1 MKPINATIIEIRN
14 ETPSVRSFVFNV
26 SFDFTPGQYVMVWI
40 RGIDEIP
47 MSLSD
52 RNTITVQNVGA
63 ATSALFELG
72 IGDTIGIRGPYG
84 NGFDLHGI
92 HDLQDTLL
100 LVAGGVGA
108 APLAPLA
115 EAAAGQGFDVLT
127 LIGARTESELLFRRR
142 FEAAGDVRIAT
153 DDGSAGFHGLVTD
166 LDEIA
171 DGRTAGH
178 ICSCGPEQM
187 MYALLKRL
195 DEQAIKRARFSL
207 HRYVKC
213 GLGICGACC
222 IDPSGARACV
232 DGPVFSGVDLVD
244 SEFGRYRRGA
254 DGVKIRL

>member
-1 MKPINATIIEIRN
+1 MATMKPVNATIIEIRN
-14 ETPSVRSFVFNV
+14 ETPSVRSFVFDV

-52 RNTITVQNVGA
+52 HNTITVQNVGD
-63 ATSALFELG
+63 ATSALFRLV
-72 IGDTIGIRGPYG
+72 IGDTVGLRGPYG
-84 NGFDLHGI
+84 NGFDLH
-92 HDLQDTLL
+92 DPVL

-115 EAAAGQGFDVLT
+115 EAATGQGFDVLT
-127 LIGARTESELLFRRR
+127 LIGARTGSELLFQRR
-142 FEAAGDVRIAT
+142 FEAAGEVRIAT

-166 LDEIA
+166 LNEIA
-171 DGRTAGH
+171 DGRTSRH
-178 ICSCGPEQM
+178 VYSCGPEQM
-187 MYALLKRL
+187 MYALLQRL
-195 DEQAIKRARFSL
+195 DEQAIERARFSL
-207 HRYVKC
+207 HRHIKC

-232 DGPVFSGVDLVD
+232 DGPVFRGAALVD

-254 DGVKIRL
+254 DGVRIRL